1 MAKFCIFCGTQLP
14 DNAVFCS
21 QCGKRVQPET
31 TPEGRLVIP
40 APPEAV
46 VTISDEPPAIRE
58 EPNAAPRQWK
68 KAAPA
73 PAAEENEQIEPL
85 VIPAP
90 PGAAVTISDEPP
102 VMPDGPKAAPKRR
115 KKAAPVPAAEE
126 NEQIEPLVIP
136 APPGAAVT
144 ISDEPPKALQ
154 KPKPASRRKEKSSSS
169 TKSKNSG
176 CFVNL
181 ILIFVMV
188 AELVVA
194 GFKYP
199 GFLKTEEKDRVYY
212 MKTPVPTRIVNAA
225 STAVPAITDEDDMDP
240 VYTPAQIASAPTIS
254 VPVSGDNP
262 VAEAGAV
269 KVDLRSWNLDNDSD
283 MLTVKDLPVI
293 SGSDSGKIIKGYEF
307 SLASGQTEFAT
318 HVTITIPRTDS
329 NSPGTCVW
337 FNDKT
342 GEWEPVYC
350 RVSEDGKSYNIRTNH
365 FSLFGEYWF
374 DPELLKL
381 VPLEEGSEIAAF
393 LDGDEN
399 IFYLRSSSKK
409 DIRHW
414 KVAIDYE
421 RMWNLYK
428 GKGEEDINQLRAR
441 VNQLLS
447 RGSQSGG
454 QPDWDPSLMNNAG
467 NLQNTSGNLGT
478 EWSFFGLAASG
489 SKLKWWP
496 FMDQLIGPQMLGID
510 VALTTIKV
518 VEEINLRKMN
528 GEDFLSRISA
538 SLWTNSRSLTGIAV
552 SIAALWTG
560 GIPGCIIAAAWG
572 GINITYD
579 YVVSR
584 YVQNRTWSDV
594 VKDPTLRE
602 SYFSYYFNPDSSVYI
617 DESKKYELIGDEYY
631 EVKSL
636 FEERGLEFRRF
647 VFGKEPEQ
655 SGNSRGSWSGS
666 YFTRLYDTVMEFP
679 KDMTEEDRE
688 ALKKVFEEEGGLFV
702 HADLIT
708 NAPGVWADQRTYSK
722 GWPKILKTILTV
734 CEDDSP
740 EYSRKVL
747 DEFYEN
753 FADAYWNM
761 TTAQREIMENI
772 TGPKTRYDLS
782 SSAERDEL
790 RKEFAR
796 LLQSETQPMLDE
808 AAESIRIEAYQ
819 KVLDET
825 EHKLL
830 PVLNTELVF
839 HVKDQSLQPGEDFSK
854 SRYNVNW
861 ETIKENSP
869 YKNGDKL
876 FSDPGFRTPMRFSL
890 PAEGPLFLPYGDTDQ
905 KVSKHEY
912 YPYDDNFI
920 PKPMGGDVV
929 FRCSVYHYLMM
940 GAPEKIIFTD
950 PFAKDYEK
958 APRVEGAFTIPDIP
972 APALNSKTGKYES
985 VKKVDV
991 NVVIPIEENK
1001 YEDSGRYDIY
1011 GYVRAD
1017 GFPLVDDFNFRYD
1030 KICESASAVI
1040 KPDGSIH
1047 VTGNGGAE
1055 VDRGTYKGNMTAS
1068 FTMEGKIN
1076 PSDKEGTCKIS
1087 GSGTI
1092 ELVNPVSDA
1101 MNLSGTKSGTIT
1113 FSGEGVLRS
1122 YKLTD
1127 GSSPAPFN
1135 EWKSLYCIMEGPV
1148 SVKGNWTRG
1157 PEQSGVYDKTGT
1169 GKLGITIKMR

>member
-46 VTISDEPPAIRE
+46 VTISDEPSVMPE
-58 EPNAAPRQWK
+58 EPKATPRQRK

-90 PGAAVTISDEPP
+90 PGTAVTISDEPP

-115 KKAAPVPAAEE
+115 KKTEPAPTAEV
-126 NEQIEPLVIP
+126 NEQIDPLVIP
-136 APPGAAVT
+136 APPGARVT
-144 ISDEPPKALQ
+144 ISNEPPKVPQ
-154 KPKPASRRKEKSSSS
+154 RPGSASRRKEKSSSS

-199 GFLKTEEKDRVYY
+199 GILKTEEKDRVYY

-329 NSPGTCVW
+329 NSPGICVW
-337 FNDKT
+337 FNEKT
-342 GEWEPVYC
+342 GEWEPV
-350 RVSEDGKSYNIRTNH
+350 
-365 FSLFGEYWF
+365 
-374 DPELLKL
+374 
-381 VPLEEGSEIAAF
+381 
-393 LDGDEN
+393 
-399 IFYLRSSSKK
+399 
-409 DIRHW
+409 
-414 KVAIDYE
+414 
-421 RMWNLYK
+421 
-428 GKGEEDINQLRAR
+428 
-441 VNQLLS
+441 
-447 RGSQSGG
+447 
-454 QPDWDPSLMNNAG
+454 
-467 NLQNTSGNLGT
+467 
-478 EWSFFGLAASG
+478 
-489 SKLKWWP
+489 
-496 FMDQLIGPQMLGID
+496 
-510 VALTTIKV
+510 
-518 VEEINLRKMN
+518 
-528 GEDFLSRISA
+528 
-538 SLWTNSRSLTGIAV
+538 
-552 SIAALWTG
+552 
-560 GIPGCIIAAAWG
+560 
-572 GINITYD
+572 
-579 YVVSR
+579 
-584 YVQNRTWSDV
+584 
-594 VKDPTLRE
+594 
-602 SYFSYYFNPDSSVYI
+602 
-617 DESKKYELIGDEYY
+617 
-631 EVKSL
+631 
-636 FEERGLEFRRF
+636 
-647 VFGKEPEQ
+647 
-655 SGNSRGSWSGS
+655 
-666 YFTRLYDTVMEFP
+666 
-679 KDMTEEDRE
+679 
-688 ALKKVFEEEGGLFV
+688 
-702 HADLIT
+702 
-708 NAPGVWADQRTYSK
+708 
-722 GWPKILKTILTV
+722 
-734 CEDDSP
+734 
-740 EYSRKVL
+740 
-747 DEFYEN
+747 
-753 FADAYWNM
+753 
-761 TTAQREIMENI
+761 
-772 TGPKTRYDLS
+772 
-782 SSAERDEL
+782 
-790 RKEFAR
+790 
-796 LLQSETQPMLDE
+796 
-808 AAESIRIEAYQ
+808 
-819 KVLDET
+819 
-825 EHKLL
+825 
-830 PVLNTELVF
+830 
-839 HVKDQSLQPGEDFSK
+839 
-854 SRYNVNW
+854 
-861 ETIKENSP
+861 
-869 YKNGDKL
+869 
-876 FSDPGFRTPMRFSL
+876 
-890 PAEGPLFLPYGDTDQ
+890 
-905 KVSKHEY
+905 
-912 YPYDDNFI
+912 YDDNFI
-920 PKPMGGDVV
+920 PKPMGCDVV

-958 APRVEGAFTIPDIP
+958 APRVEGSFTIPDIP

-1076 PSDKEGTCKIS
+1076 SSDKEGTCKIS

-1101 MNLSGTKSGTIT
+1101 MNLSGTKSGTTT
-1113 FSGEGVLRS
+1113 FSGEDVLRS

>member
-1 MAKFCIFCGTQLP
+1 M
-14 DNAVFCS
+14 
-21 QCGKRVQPET
+21 
-31 TPEGRLVIP
+31 VIP

-46 VTISDEPPAIRE
+46 VTISDEPPVLPE
-58 EPNAAPRQWK
+58 E
-68 KAAPA
+68 
-73 PAAEENEQIEPL
+73 
-85 VIPAP
+85 
-90 PGAAVTISDEPP
+90 
-102 VMPDGPKAAPKRR
+102 PKAAPKRR
-115 KKAAPVPAAEE
+115 KKAEPAPDAEVA
-126 NEQIEPLVIP
+126 EQVEPLVIP
-136 APPGAAVT
+136 AAPEARVT
-144 ISDEPPKALQ
+144 ISDRPPKVPQ
-154 KPKPASRRKEKSSSS
+154 KPGPASRRKGKPAFSAKPKSS
-169 TKSKNSG
+169 G
-176 CFVNL
+176 CLVNL

-199 GFLKTEEKDRVYY
+199 GFLKTEGKDRVYY
-212 MKTPVPTRIVNAA
+212 IKTAEPTRIVNAG
-225 STAVPAITDEDDMDP
+225 STAVPAIPDEDDMDP
-240 VYTPAQIASAPTIS
+240 VYTPAQIASAPSIS
-254 VPVSGDNP
+254 VPVSGNNP

-269 KVDLRSWNLDNDSD
+269 KVDLKSWNLDNDSD
-283 MLTVKDLPVI
+283 ILTVKDLPEI
-293 SGSDSGKIIKGYEF
+293 SGSDSGKIIKGYDF
-307 SLASGQTEFAT
+307 SLDSGQTEFAT

-337 FNDKT
+337 FNEKT
-342 GEWEPVYC
+342 EEWDPVFC

-365 FSLFGEYWF
+365 FSLFGEYRF

-381 VPLEEGSEIAAF
+381 VPLEDGSGSAVS

-399 IFYLRSSSKK
+399 IFYLSSSRK
-409 DIRHW
+409 DMRRW

-428 GKGEEDINQLRAR
+428 GKNAADMQQLRDKINQLM
-441 VNQLLS
+441 S
-447 RGSQSGG
+447 RSN
-454 QPDWDPSLMNNAG
+454 QPDSDTSLMNNAG
-467 NLQNTSGNLGT
+467 NLQSFSGNFGT
-478 EWSFFGLAASG
+478 EWAFFGLAASG
-489 SKLKWWP
+489 SKLQWWP
-496 FMDQLIGPQMLGID
+496 FMDQLIGPQLLSID
-510 VALTTIKV
+510 VTLTTIKV
-518 VEEINLRKMN
+518 IEEIKLRNMR
-528 GEDFLSRISA
+528 GEDFLNTVFAALR
-538 SLWTNSRSLTGIAV
+538 TNSRSLTGIAV

-560 GIPGCIIAAAWG
+560 GVPGCIIAAVWG
-572 GINITYD
+572 GLNITYD

-602 SYFSYYFNPDSSVYI
+602 SYFSYYFNPDSGVYI
-617 DESKKYELIGDEYY
+617 DESKKYKLIGDEYY

-647 VFGKEPEQ
+647 VFGKEPVQ
-655 SGNSRGSWSGS
+655 SGNSRGSWTGS
-666 YFTRLYDTVMEFP
+666 YLTRLYDTVMEFP
-679 KDMTEEDRE
+679 KDMTEEDRN
-688 ALKKVFEEEGGLFV
+688 ALKKVFEETGGLFV

-708 NAPGVWADQRTYSK
+708 DAPGVWEDHRTYSK

-761 TTAQREIMENI
+761 PPVQREIMEKI

-819 KVLDET
+819 KVLDEI

-905 KVSKHEY
+905 KISRHEY

-940 GAPEKIIFTD
+940 GAPEKIIFAD
-950 PFAKDYEK
+950 PYAKDYEK
-958 APRVEGAFTIPDIP
+958 APRVEGTVEMPDIS
-972 APALNSKTGKYES
+972 APVLNSKTGKYEPAR
-985 VKKVDV
+985 KKADV
-991 NVVIPIEENK
+991 NVIIPAEEIK
-1001 YEDSGRYDIY
+1001 YEDSGQYDIY
-1011 GYVRAD
+1011 GYIKAD
-1017 GFPLVDDFNFRYD
+1017 GIPLVEDFNFEYD
-1030 KICESASAVI
+1030 RICESASAVI
-1040 KPDGSIH
+1040 MPDGSIH
-1047 VTGNGGAE
+1047 VTGNGSAE

-1068 FTMEGKIN
+1068 FAMEGKIN

-1087 GSGTI
+1087 GTGTI
-1092 ELVNPVSDA
+1092 DLVNPVTDA

-1127 GSSPAPFN
+1127 GTSPAPFN

-1148 SVKGNWTRG
+1148 SVKGSWTIG
-1157 PEQSGVYDKTGT
+1157 SEQSGIYDKTGT
-1169 GKLGITIKMR
+1169 GKSGITIKMR